1 MENQA
6 ATIKSTILQFGT
18 MLGIISVAF
27 GLMIYFLDMHYTQET
42 GIGIV
47 SILISIGVIVLAQ
60 YNFRKENE
68 GYLSLGE
75 ALKIGLGVALVSG
88 IIGLTY
94 QYLLVNFID
103 PDTISKMMEVTK
115 NKLMDDNPEM
125 SEEQLEQIL
134 GMQEK
139 FTTPGMMVAFGLIGS
154 LFIGFIISL
163 ITGLILKRNRP
174 E

>member
-1 MENQA
+1 MENQT

-47 SILISIGVIVLAQ
+47 SILISIGVIALAQ

-75 ALKIGLGVALVSG
+75 ALKIGLGVALVS
-88 IIGLTY
+88 GLTY

-125 SEEQLEQIL
+125 SEEQLEQII

>member
-1 MENQA
+1 MENQT

-68 GYLSLGE
+68 GYLSYKPSKYNKNVLRGKCVKCKKKLSTE
-75 ALKIGLGVALVSG
+75 THHILQQKDADKNGFVNGVHKNHAANLMVLCEDCHLK
-88 IIGLTY
+88 
-94 QYLLVNFID
+94 
-103 PDTISKMMEVTK
+103 EHH
-115 NKLMDDNPEM
+115 
-125 SEEQLEQIL
+125 
-134 GMQEK
+134 
-139 FTTPGMMVAFGLIGS
+139 
-154 LFIGFIISL
+154 
-163 ITGLILKRNRP
+163 
-174 E
+174 